1 MNSFSYVL
9 LWPHVL
15 EAVGGGSSYRSHM
28 CTHMSVCTC
37 THATTV
43 RERVDRLELLMS
55 ERNAEVPS
63 DPLPSL
69 SASESHSH
77 TTTPSRKI
85 KIKNCESRQI
95 YAYVVVCVWG
105 GGGGIWN
112 SCSPYQECRHYCGSF
127 PNSYSMYLYLLS
139 HDWKKPTVV
148 LNYQR
153 DDKFREWSFGYR
165 HSSWNNLLFLA
176 LSLIAQTS
184 SVNNTLTFWSQGIFR
199 TIGTCMVIWVW
210 NWRREWRFSYRHV
223 TVDIW
228 RHCARFINSVA
239 TAWHHKDGVAHFRS
253 VLFVTSFVCERVG
266 RVQDATTLCG

>member
-15 EAVGGGSSYRSHM
+15 EAVWGGSGYHSHM

-37 THATTV
+37 THTTTV

-95 YAYVVVCVWG
+95 YAYVVVCV
-105 GGGGIWN
+105 
-112 SCSPYQECRHYCGSF
+112 
-127 PNSYSMYLYLLS
+127 
-139 HDWKKPTVV
+139 
-148 LNYQR
+148 
-153 DDKFREWSFGYR
+153 
-165 HSSWNNLLFLA
+165 
-176 LSLIAQTS
+176 
-184 SVNNTLTFWSQGIFR
+184 
-199 TIGTCMVIWVW
+199 
-210 NWRREWRFSYRHV
+210 
-223 TVDIW
+223 
-228 RHCARFINSVA
+228 
-239 TAWHHKDGVAHFRS
+239 
-253 VLFVTSFVCERVG
+253 
-266 RVQDATTLCG
+266 